1 MTRQGF
7 ERIFYLDNGIEDQ
20 DMEERSRMYKEICN
34 EVERKRMDNDEEVE
48 EDMCII
54 NLRIFIF

>member
-1 MTRQGF
+1 MASKIKIWKKEVECT
-7 ERIFYLDNGIEDQ
+7 
-20 DMEERSRMYKEICN
+20 KEICN